1 MNEILVPLTAVD
13 LIDRLAVL
21 TLASENGGNGSVL
34 QQRDI
39 LRRTI
44 DRVLPADDELCA
56 LRKGLY
62 DAYADLET
70 LRGDL
75 RRCEDLSDFGPGFVA
90 LTRSYLEILDQRDQI
105 KSDIAARLR
114 QIQMDSTSSVS
125 PEKE

>member
-1 MNEILVPLTAVD
+1 MNEILVPLAAVD

-21 TLASENGGNGSVL
+21 TLASENGGDGSVL

-56 LRKGLY
+56 LRTGLY
-62 DAYADLET
+62 EAYADLET

-90 LTRSYLEILDQRDQI
+90 LTRSYLEILNQRDQI

-125 PEKE
+125 PEKD

>member
-1 MNEILVPLTAVD
+1 MNEILVPLAAVD

-21 TLASENGGNGSVL
+21 TLASENGGDGSVS

-44 DRVLPADDELCA
+44 DRILPADDELCA
-56 LRKGLY
+56 LRTDLY
-62 DAYADLET
+62 EAYADLET

-114 QIQMDSTSSVS
+114 QIQMDSTSSIS